1 MATLTNLGDWPYRTT
16 WTLPRATENSAKAI
30 SLRKQK
36 VRRNVHVSFPMSR
49 LEFFDVLNLPDY
61 FFLLP
66 EDFFEMKAQSEAGSQ
81 PRGRGVG
88 ME

>member
-1 MATLTNLGDWPYRTT
+1 
-16 WTLPRATENSAKAI
+16 
-30 SLRKQK
+30 
-36 VRRNVHVSFPMSR
+36 MSR

-66 EDFFEMKAQSEAGSQ
+66 EDFLEMKAQSEAGSQ

>member
-1 MATLTNLGDWPYRTT
+1 
-16 WTLPRATENSAKAI
+16 
-30 SLRKQK
+30 
-36 VRRNVHVSFPMSR
+36 MSR

-88 ME
+88 MEKLFLKMTSRRSNNRCNG